1 MSLHPCT
8 ETVKR
13 KRLPAYVVKQYEGGA
28 RGFKKLKREQLKALD
43 RLYADLRT
51 GSAFFPGDGYKQ
63 MDVIEKA
70 LDRLRELLSEK
81 GWGR

>member
-1 MSLHPCT
+1 MNTRAST
-8 ETVKR
+8 ERVKR

-43 RLYADLRT
+43 RLYTDLRT
-51 GSAFFPGDGYKQ
+51 GCAFFPGDGYRQ

-70 LDRLRELLSEK
+70 LNRLIDLLSEK